1 MERERRFCRGQWKGM
16 GVILGILVNTDGHL
30 AHVLGLT
37 TAAVNKGH
45 EVTIFVMDSGT
56 RLLRDDSFVALAGA
70 DGVSMSFCDH
80 SAREHEIDTDTL
92 PPEVEGGSQLNNAVM
107 NHQAARMIVL

>member
-56 RLLRDDSFVALAGA
+56 RLLRDASFVTLAGA
-70 DGVSMSFCDH
+70 EGVSMSYCDH
-80 SAREHEIDTDTL
+80 SAREYEIDTDTL
-92 PPEVEGGSQLNNAVM
+92 PTEVDGGSQLNNAMM
-107 NHQAARMIVL
+107 NHQADRVIVL